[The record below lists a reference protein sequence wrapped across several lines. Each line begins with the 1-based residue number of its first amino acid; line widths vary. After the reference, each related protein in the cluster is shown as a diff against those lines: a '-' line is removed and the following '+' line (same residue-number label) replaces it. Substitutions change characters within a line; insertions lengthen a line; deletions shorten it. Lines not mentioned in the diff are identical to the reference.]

1 MATATRRS
9 SHTFFATWAVNRIT
23 SAIFPTT
30 SVNDYQPPDATPRR
44 RAQPQRRP
52 CRLTGS
58 VSRTGG
64 RRRTSDFAPMG
75 SPGAII
81 LVVGKRL
88 WIAGLLVAAGLGLT
102 AVLIYLTTT
111 DLADASSWTS
121 IVGFFVSTG
130 LGIAG
135 LVVAIVGLR
144 SNSDDQPTIRTGDVC
159 QKAENGDNSAN
170 TGYVGTARGAGIRT
184 GDVSQKTVR
193 GSNSAVTGNDSSV
206 KAPRVT
212 SRKPGSRTR

>member
-1 MATATRRS
+1 M
-9 SHTFFATWAVNRIT
+9 FVM
-23 SAIFPTT
+23 
-30 SVNDYQPPDATPRR
+30 
-44 RAQPQRRP
+44 
-52 CRLTGS
+52 
-58 VSRTGG
+58 G
-64 RRRTSDFAPMG
+64 R
-75 SPGAII
+75 
-81 LVVGKRL
+81 RL

-111 DLADASSWTS
+111 DLADANSWTS

-144 SNSDDQPTIRTGDVC
+144 SKSNDQPTIRTGDVS
-159 QKAENGDNSAN
+159 QEAENGDNSAN
-170 TGYVGTARGAGIRT
+170 TGYVGTAHGAGIRT

-193 GSNSAVTGNDSSV
+193 GSNSAVTGNGSSV

-212 SRKPGSRTR
+212 SRTPRSRTR